1 MHPRVSLLLIA
12 LYSTK
17 IFCAL
22 SFISKPAN
30 KKPTVSN
37 VSKPVFI
44 KNSEE
49 SWGDNSTSV
58 CNFNPVRPIMPILYM
73 EAIML
78 ID

>member
-22 SFISKPAN
+22 AFMSKPAN
-30 KKPTVSN
+30 RKPSVSN
-37 VSKPVFI
+37 ISKTVFI
-44 KNSEE
+44 KNTHE
-49 SWGDNSTSV
+49 SWCDNSTSV
-58 CNFNPVRPIMPILYM
+58 FNLKPVKPIMPILYM